1 MLATKQ
7 EFSQQKRESHSCTSF
22 LCEVSKNIS
31 SLSSFYISQAEARA
45 PRENTLCMLPLAF
58 SPSLRCTSHHHSLVP
73 SSPQKVRRREALQSA
88 SSSRRQSDA
97 DVEKKHR
104 RLNRRR
110 LSRVFSTQRDVSPLF
125 FPREEEKKIE
135 EYRRN
140 KFSNL

>member
-97 DVEKKHR
+97 DDEKKTSSSESSSSFSRIFNTKR
-104 RLNRRR
+104 RFP
-110 LSRVFSTQRDVSPLF
+110 SF
-125 FPREEEKKIE
+125 FPERGGKKKSKKIE
-135 EYRRN
+135 E
-140 KFSNL
+140 K